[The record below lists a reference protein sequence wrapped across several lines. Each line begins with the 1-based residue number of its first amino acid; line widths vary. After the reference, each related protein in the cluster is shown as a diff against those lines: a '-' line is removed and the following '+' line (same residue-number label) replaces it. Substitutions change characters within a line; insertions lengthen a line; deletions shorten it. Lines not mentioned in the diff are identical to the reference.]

1 MKMEITI
8 GLFANFEEKMPK
20 EQDTEGRSKI
30 EIPDGSN
37 VSYVLKIFNIP
48 EEEAYIVL
56 VNGRHAKKN
65 AILTKNDEM
74 FVFPAIVGG

>member
-1 MKMEITI
+1 MEIII
-8 GLFANFEEKMPK
+8 GLFANFEDKMPK
-20 EQDTEGRSKI
+20 DQDSEGRSKI
-30 EIPDGSN
+30 EIPKGSS
-37 VSYVLKIFNIP
+37 VSYVLKDFNIP

-65 AILTKNDEM
+65 VILLEGDEM

>member
-1 MKMEITI
+1 MEITI
-8 GLFANFEEKMPK
+8 GLFANFEEKMP
-20 EQDTEGRSKI
+20 EDTDKEGRTKI
-30 EIPDGSN
+30 DIPRGSN

-65 AILTKNDEM
+65 VILTNGDEM
-74 FVFPAIVGG
+74 NVFPAIVGG

>member
-1 MKMEITI
+1 MEIII
-8 GLFANFEEKMPK
+8 GLFANFENKMPK
-20 EQDTEGRSKI
+20 DQDTEGRAKI
-30 EIPDGSN
+30 EIPKGSD
-37 VSYVLKIFNIP
+37 VSFVLKIFDIP

-65 AILTKNDEM
+65 VILSEGDEM

>member
-1 MKMEITI
+1 MEIII
-8 GLFANFEEKMPK
+8 GLFANFEDKMPK
-20 EQDTEGRSKI
+20 EQDSEGRSKI
-30 EIPDGSN
+30 EIPKGSS
-37 VSYVLKIFNIP
+37 VSYVLKVFNIP